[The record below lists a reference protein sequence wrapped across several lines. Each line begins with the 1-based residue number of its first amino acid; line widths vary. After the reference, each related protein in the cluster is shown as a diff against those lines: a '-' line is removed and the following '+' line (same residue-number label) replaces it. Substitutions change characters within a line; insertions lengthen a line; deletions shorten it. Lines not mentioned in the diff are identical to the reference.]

1 MKRFFAIVLAVV
13 CCMALAVPALA
24 QGMEPA
30 TPYFSHIQFYTGNM
44 QINNGVAEVSGTLRI
59 SRGDACEIVATI
71 EQDVDGSWEEV
82 KTFTVYADSNSV
94 SINKKWALYR
104 GYNYRC
110 VFQANAYQ
118 DGKLVES
125 DESTTNEKWC

>member
-1 MKRFFAIVLAVV
+1 MEVTKDEAFFAIVLAVV

-71 EQDVDGSWEEV
+71 EQDVDGSSTHGNS
-82 KTFTVYADSNSV
+82 KGKSGRLGNAKARDSKADLMGLGQRV
-94 SINKKWALYR
+94 VFLRINR
-104 GYNYRC
+104 HR
-110 VFQANAYQ
+110 
-118 DGKLVES
+118 
-125 DESTTNEKWC
+125 